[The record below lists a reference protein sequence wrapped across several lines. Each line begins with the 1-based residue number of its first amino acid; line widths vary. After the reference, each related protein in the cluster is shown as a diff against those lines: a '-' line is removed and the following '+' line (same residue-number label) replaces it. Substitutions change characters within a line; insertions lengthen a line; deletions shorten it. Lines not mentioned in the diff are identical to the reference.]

1 MRSYPL
7 YLECALRLSR
17 AFAIF
22 FPSKSLRAKVR
33 SLPFALAHR
42 AFCRFQ
48 KDTIQADIFISL
60 GEACKPALHLRNYG
74 LRKLSSPLDWMMCY
88 DLDEAYRCFEV
99 GFSDFFEKCYE
110 ESQKSAKERW
120 VVSTSNTGMVSI
132 HAFPKSIPLNQY
144 LPTFRKTMQRRF
156 DRLKSKILACDCV
169 AFVCGRTN
177 SIEELADFGK
187 KISKLFERESK
198 TREREREN
206 KPRIIIINIRHK
218 ENIPKNQI
226 TKEVLDFGENLQ
238 VVEFICDDTS
248 INEKKYFL
256 GNTLAWHTV
265 MLNLRLS

>member
-17 AFAIF
+17 FLAIF

-33 SLPFALAHR
+33 NLPFVLAHR
-42 AFCRFQ
+42 AFCS
-48 KDTIQADIFISL
+48 KDAIEADIFISL

-120 VVSTSNTGMVSI
+120 VVSTSNAGMVSI

-144 LPTFRKTMQRRF
+144 LPTFRETMQRRF
-156 DRLKSKILACDCV
+156 DRLKSKILACDCI
-169 AFVCGRTN
+169 AFVCGRAN
-177 SIEELADFGK
+177 STEELADFGK
-187 KISKLFERESK
+187 KISKLFAKESK
-198 TREREREN
+198 NERERE
-206 KPRIIIINIRHK
+206 
-218 ENIPKNQI
+218 
-226 TKEVLDFGENLQ
+226 
-238 VVEFICDDTS
+238 
-248 INEKKYFL
+248 
-256 GNTLAWHTV
+256 
-265 MLNLRLS
+265 

>member
-17 AFAIF
+17 LLAVF

-48 KDTIQADIFISL
+48 KDAIKADIFISL
-60 GEACKPALHLRNYG
+60 GQACKPALHLRNYG
-74 LRKLSSPLDWMMCY
+74 LRKLSLPLDWMMCY

-110 ESQKSAKERW
+110 EESKSAKERY
-120 VVSTSNTGMVSI
+120 VVSMSNAGMVSI

-144 LPTFRKTMQRRF
+144 MPTFRKTMQRRF

-187 KISKLFERESK
+187 KIGKLFERESK
-198 TREREREN
+198 NERERES
-206 KPRIIIINIRHK
+206 KPRIIIINVAHK

-226 TKEVLDFGENLQ
+226 TKKVLDFGENLQ
-238 VVEFICDDTS
+238 VVEFTCDDSS

-256 GNTLAWHTV
+256 GNTLAWHSV